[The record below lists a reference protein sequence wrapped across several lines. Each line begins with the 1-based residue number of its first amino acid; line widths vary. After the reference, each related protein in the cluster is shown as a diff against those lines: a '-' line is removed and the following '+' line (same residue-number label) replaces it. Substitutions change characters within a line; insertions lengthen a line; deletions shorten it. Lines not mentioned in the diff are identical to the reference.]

1 MFSYLTIYYIVSL
14 FYCIHQVE
22 YTNIHQYSSVR
33 CLEFLPQLRPD
44 IFNQLIRIR
53 YLDYSRRRKVIAGS
67 LQEVSERLVG
77 VVVVVGVLLWSVCG
91 GMVVPIVFGL
101 VVVISKDNF
110 TSEPETIKSMPTQTT
125 NKSLPDTH
133 HIDIHKNPSFN

>member
-53 YLDYSRRRKVIAGS
+53 YLDYSRRR
-67 LQEVSERLVG
+67 VG
-77 VVVVVGVLLWSVCG
+77 WSGRSGWSVVVVECC
-91 GMVVPIVFGL
+91 GMVVCGYF
-101 VVVISKDNF
+101 VVEITLELN
-110 TSEPETIKSMPTQTT
+110 
-125 NKSLPDTH
+125 
-133 HIDIHKNPSFN
+133 

>member
-1 MFSYLTIYYIVSL
+1 MMFSLLTIFFLHSITTLVYFPSG
-14 FYCIHQVE
+14 
-22 YTNIHQYSSVR
+22 IHQYSPIFTNMSSVE

-91 GMVVPIVFGL
+91 GMVVVEWLSQLYSGWWYKYQWQFFGYFGSQGVL
-101 VVVISKDNF
+101 IICGD
-110 TSEPETIKSMPTQTT
+110 ELLQQI
-125 NKSLPDTH
+125 L
-133 HIDIHKNPSFN
+133 

>member
-1 MFSYLTIYYIVSL
+1 MMFSYLTIYYIVSL

-33 CLEFLPQLRPD
+33 CLEFPPQLRPD
-44 IFNQLIRIR
+44 IINQLIRIR

-91 GMVVPIVFGL
+91 GMVVLEWLSQLYSGWWYKYQWQFFGYFGSQGVL
-101 VVVISKDNF
+101 IICGD
-110 TSEPETIKSMPTQTT
+110 ELLQQI
-125 NKSLPDTH
+125 L
-133 HIDIHKNPSFN
+133 